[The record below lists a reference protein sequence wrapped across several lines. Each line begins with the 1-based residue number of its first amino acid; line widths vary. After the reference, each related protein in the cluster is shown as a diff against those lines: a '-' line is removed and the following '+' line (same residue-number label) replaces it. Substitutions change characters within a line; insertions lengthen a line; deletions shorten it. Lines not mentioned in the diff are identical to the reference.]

1 MATYIVTLASST
13 HGDLD
18 LRRAPTRAKAF
29 EAMRDLALEALA
41 REAERNWLNNETVSV
56 RVAQDHG

>member
-1 MATYIVTLASST
+1 MTSYIATLVSSVR
-13 HGDLD
+13 GDLD

-41 REAERNWLNNETVSV
+41 REAERQWLNNEVVSI
-56 RVAQDHG
+56 RLAQDHS

>member
-1 MATYIVTLASST
+1 MPSYITTLVSSVR
-13 HGDLD
+13 GDLD

-41 REAERNWLNNETVSV
+41 REAEHGWLNNEVVTV
-56 RVAQDHG
+56 RVEQDHG